1 MSVIVLSDDNFNS
14 EVLNSE
20 VPVLVD
26 FWAGWCPPCRMI
38 APIIEELAKEYE
50 GKVKIAKLNVD
61 ENPTKAIEYKVM
73 SIPNL
78 KFFKEGKV
86 VDEIVGAVPKEQ
98 IKTKIEKII
107 DSGQ

>member
-1 MSVIVLSDDNFNS
+1 MAIVILTDANFNS

-20 VPVLVD
+20 IPVVVD
-26 FWAGWCPPCRMI
+26 FWAAWCPPCLMI

-61 ENPTKAIEYKVM
+61 ENPAKATEYRVM

-86 VDEIVGAVPKEQ
+86 VDEIIGAVPKDQ
-98 IKTKIEKII
+98 IKKKIENIT
-107 DSGQ
+107 SS